1 MRPEHTNPYPGHRFL
16 RTWLLRGSAILLALI
31 AYSVL
36 RAWIVQIV
44 RLPPIPGGLSSLTVI
59 LTLFS
64 LAHAWYGMGGRLTT
78 AFFTISAIVSWALEQ
93 TGVATGLIYGGYH
106 YTDYLGAKVGDVPV
120 LIPLAWFMMIY
131 PSYVIANLA
140 LEHRPVGTPAGLG
153 PVVRLAAASALVMTV
168 WDLVVD
174 PILSG
179 PDVRAWVWE
188 SGGQYF
194 GVPIQN
200 FLGWF
205 LTTFIV
211 YGLFRLLEQRASDP
225 ATPSMDRRAAALPV
239 AAYGLMLMG
248 DLASGVTPP
257 AIFLIGPVVMG
268 IPLAVGAWSL
278 RYMPVARWHHM
289 RVSADGRLDERSQA
303 WMGPEFRGRLEAE
316 AAARLQDAI
325 AREAS
330 LDLVDD
336 GGRQSRGEAIDDAG
350 K

>member
-1 MRPEHTNPYPGHRFL
+1 MRPHRAPIPTGPTD
-16 RTWLLRGSAILLALI
+16 RRRWLLRASAVLLILVG
-31 AYSVL
+31 YSVV
-36 RAWIVQIV
+36 RAWIFEIV

-64 LAHAWYGMGGRLTT
+64 LTHAWYGIGGRPTA
-78 AFFTISAIVSWALEQ
+78 AFFAISAVVSYALEQ
-93 TGVATGLIYGGYH
+93 GGVATGLVYGGYH
-106 YTDYLGAKVGDVPV
+106 YTDYLGAKLLDVPV

-140 LEHRPVGTPAGLG
+140 IERRPVGTPPGVG
-153 PVVRLAAASALVMTV
+153 PLVRLAAASALIMTA

-188 SGGQYF
+188 AGGQYF

-200 FLGWF
+200 FFGWF
-205 LTTFIV
+205 VTTFIV
-211 YGLFRLLEQRASDP
+211 YGLYRMLEQRRADP
-225 ATPSMDRRAAALPV
+225 RLPAMDRRAAALPV

-257 AIFLIGPVVMG
+257 GIFLIGSIVMG
-268 IPLAVGAWSL
+268 VPLAIGAWSL
-278 RYMPVARWHHM
+278 RYVPIVRRHK
-289 RVSADGRLDERSQA
+289 V
-303 WMGPEFRGRLEAE
+303 
-316 AAARLQDAI
+316 
-325 AREAS
+325 
-330 LDLVDD
+330 
-336 GGRQSRGEAIDDAG
+336 SRGELHQPVAHEPGFELVGDGGGQPHRETVDESG